1 MPRVCVFDVNETLL
15 NLSGLDPLFVDVFGD
30 AAVRREWFTQ
40 VLQSALTT
48 VAVGDYADFG
58 KVGAAALEMVAARR
72 GVELVESEQ
81 QRILAGMRR
90 LDPHADVIESLD
102 LLRNAGMRLAALTNS
117 PPATAEAQ
125 LRYANIRDYFE
136 QVLSADS
143 VRRLK
148 PAPEVYR
155 MAAEKLGVAV
165 GDMRLIACHAWDIS
179 GALHAGCAAAFVV
192 RQGMVFDP
200 LVPQPDVVGMDLR
213 DAAYRIL
220 RAEGVTPPRVGGEA
234 GPEAQPTL

>member
-30 AAVRREWFTQ
+30 ASVRREWFTQ
-40 VLQSALTT
+40 VIQSALTT

-58 KVGAAALEMVAARR
+58 RVGAAALQMVAARR

-81 QRILAGMRR
+81 QRILASMRR

-102 LLRNAGMRLAALTNS
+102 MLRAAGLRLAALTN
-117 PPATAEAQ
+117 PPLATAEAQ
-125 LRYANIRDYFE
+125 LNYANIRDYFE
-136 QVLSADS
+136 QVLSADT

-155 MAAEKLGVAV
+155 MAAEKLGVGI
-165 GDMRLIACHAWDIS
+165 GDIRLIACHSWDIS
-179 GALHAGCAAAFVV
+179 GALHAGCAATFVF
-192 RQGMVFDP
+192 REGMVFDP

-220 RAEGVTPPRVGGEA
+220 QAEGITPPHVGGNPVQA
-234 GPEAQPTL
+234 